1 MDDKRFESEA
11 ILEKIDEL
19 DDHTKAVFHEI
30 HLASLSTMIEI
41 AYSQGDVKTAE
52 GLLNV
57 INNSIGHA
65 EKYVSD
71 RAARKRELEEKYRGE
86 IEM

>member
-1 MDDKRFESEA
+1 MDKNRFEAEA

-65 EKYVSD
+65 EKYVAD
-71 RAARKRELEEKYRGE
+71 RTARKRELEEKYRG
-86 IEM
+86 

>member
-1 MDDKRFESEA
+1 MNENRFESEA

-30 HLASLSTMIEI
+30 HLASLSAMIEI
-41 AYSQGDVKTAE
+41 AYTKGDVETAE

-65 EKYVSD
+65 EKYVAD
-71 RAARKRELEEKYRGE
+71 RTARKRELEEKYSG
-86 IEM
+86 